1 MFPREVWA
9 GSHLKNAPQMKRKI
23 VKNKKEFIDWVNTYN
38 GKMNC
43 YTTVYDFEIVNENT
57 KIDSS
62 VVLDRMFLD
71 FDAHG
76 EPLENAHRDFM
87 SVGKKLSSSNIMFNA
102 YFSGKG
108 FHIIAH
114 GERVNDIRCIQ
125 QYYTELAKDHPTLDR
140 TGIQTNRLR
149 RVPNTLNL
157 SSGKEG
163 NHYYCSPL
171 DFASLEGVSMYDILV
186 MAKQRNPMIT
196 TGTERI
202 VFPTVKPIHLA
213 DIEIEIPKPIG
224 TLPIIPCMHNAIM
237 VENPSHYARVYLVQ
251 WYRDLLTL
259 GERKVSLEQ
268 QKEVTELIMTEL
280 ATIAGHPE
288 VWLDWDYNKTKKYVS
303 GIVSKGYHAA
313 GCETLITQGY
323 CVGKCWRYHE

>member
-1 MFPREVWA
+1 
-9 GSHLKNAPQMKRKI
+9 
-23 VKNKKEFIDWVNTYN
+23 
-38 GKMNC
+38 MNC
-43 YTTVYDFEIVNENT
+43 YTTVYDFEVVNDNT

-62 VVLDRMFLD
+62 IVLDRLFLD
-71 FDAHG
+71 FDAHD

-87 SVGKKLSSSNIMFNA
+87 SVGNKLSSLNIMFNA

-114 GERVNDIRCIQ
+114 GEQVNDIRCIQ
-125 QYYTELAKDHPTLDR
+125 QYYTELAKGHPTLDR

-157 SSGKEG
+157 SSGKEN

-202 VFPTVKPIHLA
+202 VFPNVKPIHLA

-224 TLPIIPCMHNAIM
+224 KLPIIPCLHNAIM
-237 VENPSHYARVYLVQ
+237 VENPSHYARVYLTQ

-259 GERKVSLEQ
+259 GERNVSLEQ
-268 QKEVTELIMTEL
+268 QKEVNTWDMIRMIATARIIMPKAMVRLSAGRLSMSKEAQTLCFLAGANSIFSGEKLLTTPNPRINEDQELFSLLGLKPRPAHKTENHTEM
-280 ATIAGHPE
+280 
-288 VWLDWDYNKTKKYVS
+288 VCN
-303 GIVSKGYHAA
+303 
-313 GCETLITQGY
+313 
-323 CVGKCWRYHE
+323 

>member
-1 MFPREVWA
+1 
-9 GSHLKNAPQMKRKI
+9 MKRKI
-23 VKNKKEFIDWVNTYN
+23 VKNKKEFVDWVNTYN

-71 FDAHG
+71 FDAHN

-87 SVGKKLSSSNIMFNA
+87 SVGKKLCSLNIMFKSF
-102 YFSGKG
+102 FSGKG
-108 FHIIAH
+108 FHIIAY

-125 QYYTELAKDHPTLDR
+125 QYYTELAKEHPTLDR

-196 TGTERI
+196 TGTEKI
-202 VFPTVKPIHLA
+202 VFPTVKPIHLS

-224 TLPIIPCMHNAIM
+224 SLPIIPCLHNAIM

-313 GCETLITQGY
+313 GCATLITQGL

>member
-1 MFPREVWA
+1 MKFPREVWA

-23 VKNKKEFIDWVNTYN
+23 VKNKQEFVQWVNDYN

-43 YTTVYDFEIVNENT
+43 YTTVYDFDIVNDNT

-62 VVLDRMFLD
+62 VVLNRMFLD
-71 FDAHG
+71 FDAHD
-76 EPLENAHRDFM
+76 EPLENAYRDFM
-87 SVGKKLSSSNIMFNA
+87 SVGKKLLSNDLMFNA

-114 GERVNDIRCIQ
+114 GERVDDIRCIQ

-163 NHYYCSPL
+163 NHYYCMPL
-171 DFASLEGVSMYDILV
+171 DFISIESLYEILV
-186 MAKQRNPMIT
+186 MAKNRNPLT
-196 TGTERI
+196 TMGSKRI

-224 TLPIIPCMHNAIM
+224 TLPIIPCLHNSIM
-237 VENPSHYARVYLVQ
+237 VENPSHLARVYLTQ

-259 GERKVSLEQ
+259 GERNVTSEQ
-268 QKEVTELIMTEL
+268 QKEVIDLIMKEF
-280 ATIAGHPE
+280 AAIASYPE

-303 GIVSKGYHAA
+303 V
-313 GCETLITQGY
+313 GCGSLITQGY

>member
-1 MFPREVWA
+1 MKFPREVWA

-23 VKNKKEFIDWVNTYN
+23 VKNKQEFVQWVNDYN

-43 YTTVYDFEIVNENT
+43 YTTVYDFDIVNDNT

-62 VVLDRMFLD
+62 VVLNRMFLD
-71 FDAHG
+71 FDAHD
-76 EPLENAHRDFM
+76 EPLENAYRDFM
-87 SVGKKLSSSNIMFNA
+87 SVGKKLLSNDLMFNA

-114 GERVNDIRCIQ
+114 GERVDDIRCIQ
-125 QYYTELAKDHPTLDR
+125 QYYTQLAKDHPTLDR

-163 NHYYCSPL
+163 NHYYCMPL
-171 DFASLEGVSMYDILV
+171 DFISIESLYEILV
-186 MAKQRNPMIT
+186 MAKNRNPLT
-196 TGTERI
+196 TMGSKRI

-224 TLPIIPCMHNAIM
+224 TLPIIPCLHNSIM
-237 VENPSHYARVYLVQ
+237 VENPSHLARVYLTQ

-259 GERKVSLEQ
+259 GERNVTSEQ
-268 QKEVTELIMTEL
+268 QKEVIDLIMKEF
-280 ATIAGHPE
+280 AAIASYPE

-303 GIVSKGYHAA
+303 GIVSKGYHAV
-313 GCETLITQGY
+313 GCGSLITQGY

>member
-23 VKNKKEFIDWVNTYN
+23 VKNKKEFIDWVNIYN
-38 GKMNC
+38 GRMNC
-43 YTTVYDFEIVNENT
+43 YTTVYDFEVVNDNT

-87 SVGKKLSSSNIMFNA
+87 SVGKKLLSLNIMFNA

-171 DFASLEGVSMYDILV
+171 DFASLDGVSMYDILV

-224 TLPIIPCMHNAIM
+224 TLPIIPCLHNAIM

>member
-1 MFPREVWA
+1 
-9 GSHLKNAPQMKRKI
+9 
-23 VKNKKEFIDWVNTYN
+23 
-38 GKMNC
+38 
-43 YTTVYDFEIVNENT
+43 
-57 KIDSS
+57 
-62 VVLDRMFLD
+62 
-71 FDAHG
+71 
-76 EPLENAHRDFM
+76 
-87 SVGKKLSSSNIMFNA
+87 
-102 YFSGKG
+102 
-108 FHIIAH
+108 
-114 GERVNDIRCIQ
+114 
-125 QYYTELAKDHPTLDR
+125 
-140 TGIQTNRLR
+140 
-149 RVPNTLNL
+149 
-157 SSGKEG
+157 
-163 NHYYCSPL
+163 
-171 DFASLEGVSMYDILV
+171 MYDILV
-186 MAKQRNPMIT
+186 MAKHRNPMIT

-224 TLPIIPCMHNAIM
+224 KLPIIPCLHNAIM

-303 GIVSKGYHAA
+303 GIVSKGYHAV
-313 GCETLITQGY
+313 GCGSLITQGY

>member
-1 MFPREVWA
+1 
-9 GSHLKNAPQMKRKI
+9 
-23 VKNKKEFIDWVNTYN
+23 
-38 GKMNC
+38 
-43 YTTVYDFEIVNENT
+43 
-57 KIDSS
+57 
-62 VVLDRMFLD
+62 
-71 FDAHG
+71 
-76 EPLENAHRDFM
+76 
-87 SVGKKLSSSNIMFNA
+87 
-102 YFSGKG
+102 
-108 FHIIAH
+108 
-114 GERVNDIRCIQ
+114 
-125 QYYTELAKDHPTLDR
+125 LAKEHPTLDR

-202 VFPTVKPIHLA
+202 VFPTVKPIHLS

-224 TLPIIPCMHNAIM
+224 TLPIIPCLHNAIM